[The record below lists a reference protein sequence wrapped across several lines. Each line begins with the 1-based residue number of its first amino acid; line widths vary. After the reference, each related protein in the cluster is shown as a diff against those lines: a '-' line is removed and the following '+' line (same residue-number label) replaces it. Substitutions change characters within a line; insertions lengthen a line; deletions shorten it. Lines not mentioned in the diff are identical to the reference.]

1 MSEEMRKFF
10 RNANVGLA
18 VAAVVLAVGFWPTH
32 RSETAFTVLGF
43 AAFVVGMGV
52 YIALNLRYE
61 RARDKARPPRSP

>member
-1 MSEEMRKFF
+1 MRRFF

-18 VAAVVLAVGFWPTH
+18 TAAVVLAVGFWPTH
-32 RSETAFTVLGF
+32 RSETAFTMLGF
-43 AAFVVGMGV
+43 VAFAVGMGV